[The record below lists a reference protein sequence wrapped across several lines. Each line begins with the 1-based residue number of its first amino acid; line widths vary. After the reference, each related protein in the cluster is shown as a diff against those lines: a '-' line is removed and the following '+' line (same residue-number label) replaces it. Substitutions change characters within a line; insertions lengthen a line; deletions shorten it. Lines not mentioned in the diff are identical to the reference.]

1 VSKRVG
7 ESWKLFGS
15 KEPSEWKIQAARTKC
30 IYLQDLE
37 KYKKTDEYQE
47 YQRYL
52 VNFKLEHKSSSGA
65 NQGLS
70 QCPMSRSSSNAS
82 IDVHQN
88 GKVSGKAESWLLSK
102 PSSYPST
109 KPEGYI
115 NSNTTCGQTLKEE
128 DIDATHH
135 SNLRSFD
142 KPHKGFSTLQRS
154 LVPTSELETG
164 SLMPPPRFKS
174 HAVPLQASH
183 GHCSIRAIQPSD
195 LVRETEQQ
203 HPGNSVGI
211 ATSTAW
217 DMDERTDGNGSRHGS
232 RHEHGQEPI
241 PRRGGYFET
250 VLRAV
255 NS

>member
-1 VSKRVG
+1 MSKRVG
-7 ESWKLFGS
+7 ESWKIFGS
-15 KEPSEWKIQAARTKC
+15 KEPSKWKIQATRTKH

-70 QCPMSRSSSNAS
+70 QCPLSRSSSNAS
-82 IDVHQN
+82 IDVGQN
-88 GKVSGKAESWLLSK
+88 YRVSRKVVSLLQSK
-102 PSSYPST
+102 SSSYPST
-109 KPEGYI
+109 KPEVYI

-135 SNLRSFD
+135 GNLRSFD

-154 LVPTSELETG
+154 PVPASELETG
-164 SLMPPPRFKS
+164 SLIPPPRFKS

-183 GHCSIRAIQPSD
+183 GHCSIRAVQPSD

-211 ATSTAW
+211 ATRTAW
-217 DMDERTDGNGSRHGS
+217 DMDERTDGNGSGHGS
-232 RHEHGQEPI
+232 RQEHGQEPI

-250 VLRAV
+250 VLRGGE
-255 NS
+255 